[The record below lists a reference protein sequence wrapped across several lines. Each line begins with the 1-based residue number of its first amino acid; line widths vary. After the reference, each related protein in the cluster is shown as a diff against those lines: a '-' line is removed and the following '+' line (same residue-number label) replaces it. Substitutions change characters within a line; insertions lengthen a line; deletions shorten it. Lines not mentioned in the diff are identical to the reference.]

1 MSPESPGAVSSDP
14 AKAVSSDP
22 AKAGSSEPAKAG
34 SSEPGKA
41 GSQQPAKAGSPQPG
55 AAGPSEPF
63 KIGLLGHGTVGAAF
77 AQLLAERADH
87 VQRLTGRRP
96 VLAGVLSRESGDFR
110 EILEGSELVIELMG
124 GVEPAREYVLA
135 AMRAGRHVVTAN
147 KQLLSRHG
155 EELFEA
161 AREHAVQ
168 LRFEAAVAGVVPVV
182 RVLAESLAGAHVER
196 IHGIVN
202 GTTNFILTEMTRG
215 SSYAQAL
222 AEAQRQGFAEADPSE
237 DVSGED
243 AAAKMAILARLA
255 FGTPVRLDQVRYEG
269 IEDLRSDDLQYARE
283 LGLGLKLIGTAERRD
298 GGLSVGVH
306 PAFLY
311 AGHPLASIEGPFNA
325 VTVESDAITE
335 ITMSGPGA
343 GGRQTASAV
352 LGDVVS
358 VMLHPATPPADGR
371 GSEPAL
377 ELVEDVSSSFYI
389 HLEVVDR
396 PGVLSAITQ
405 VLAAQGS
412 SIKSVV
418 QRGME
423 ENARLV
429 MVVHPL
435 AESRLREVLG
445 RLGELDFMR
454 SVPRAIRVIEEEF
467 V

>member
-1 MSPESPGAVSSDP
+1 MS
-14 AKAVSSDP
+14 
-22 AKAGSSEPAKAG
+22 
-34 SSEPGKA
+34 
-41 GSQQPAKAGSPQPG
+41 
-55 AAGPSEPF
+55 SEPF
-63 KIGLLGHGTVGAAF
+63 KVGLLGHGTVGSAF
-77 AQLLAERADH
+77 AQLLEERAEH

-96 VLAGVLSRESGDFR
+96 VLAGVLSREAGRFE
-110 EILEGSELVIELMG
+110 EILPDSELVVELMG
-124 GVEPAREYVLA
+124 GIEPAREHVLA

-155 EELFEA
+155 EELFA
-161 AREHAVQ
+161 AAAEHGVQ
-168 LRFEAAVAGVVPVV
+168 LRFEAAVAGVVPVI
-182 RVLAESLAGAHVER
+182 RVLAEALAGAHVER
-196 IHGIVN
+196 VHGIVN
-202 GTTNFILTEMTRG
+202 GTTNFILTEMAGG
-215 SSYAQAL
+215 SSYLQAL
-222 AEAQRQGFAEADPSE
+222 AEAQRQGYAEADPSE

-269 IEDLRSDDLQYARE
+269 IEQLRSDDLQYARE

-298 GGLSVGVH
+298 GGLSVRVH

-311 AGHPLASIEGPFNA
+311 AGHPLASVAGPFNA

-358 VMLHPATPPADGR
+358 VMAHPATPPGGGW
-371 GSEPAL
+371 GSEHPL
-377 ELVEDVSSSFYI
+377 ELVEDVSSSFYV
-389 HLEVVDR
+389 HMEVVDR

-405 VLAAQGS
+405 VLAEQGA

-429 MVVHPL
+429 MVIHPL
-435 AESRLREVLG
+435 AESRLREAVERLG
-445 RLGELDFMR
+445 RLDFMR

-467 V
+467 I